1 MAQQKQILS
10 KMSIYIPQTKRDRK
24 PMERLIKLG
33 KQRDR
38 SVNYLVIE
46 AILQYLE
53 REENT
58 Q

>member
-1 MAQQKQILS
+1 MS
-10 KMSIYIPQTKRDRK
+10 KMSIYIPQTKIDQK

-46 AILQYLE
+46 AILEFLE
-53 REENT
+53 REENAR
-58 Q
+58 

>member
-10 KMSIYIPQTKRDRK
+10 KMSIYVPQTKLDQK

-33 KQRDR
+33 KQRER

-46 AILQYLE
+46 AILEYLE

-58 Q
+58 R